1 MPEHSDRLTH
11 VDDAGRAHIVDVSE
25 KAVTAREATARSC
38 VRMQAATLNAIIG
51 GDTPKGDVLA
61 VARIAGIQA
70 AKKCSELIPLCHP
83 LPLSS
88 VKIDLM
94 LDENLPGVRIEA
106 ICKVTGQTGVEME
119 ALTAASVAALTLYDM
134 CKAMD
139 RGMSIE
145 STRLTHKSG
154 GVSGEW
160 QREHHD

>member
-1 MPEHSDRLTH
+1 MDSKTLTH
-11 VDDAGRAHIVDVSE
+11 LNEQGEARMVDVGGKE
-25 KAVTAREATARSC
+25 VTARRAVAQGRIVMQSSTLDLIAT
-38 VRMQAATLNAIIG
+38 G
-51 GDTPKGDVLA
+51 GHAKGDVLA

-88 VKIDLM
+88 VKIDLVP
-94 LDENLPGVRIEA
+94 DGDLPGVRIEA
-106 ICKVTGQTGVEME
+106 TCKVTGQTGVEME
-119 ALTAASVAALTLYDM
+119 ALTAASIAALTLYDM

-139 RGMSIE
+139 RGMIIE
-145 STRLTHKSG
+145 NTQLTHKSG